1 MSVLGLPCCDLSLVV
16 VSWSY
21 FSLVCELLIMVA
33 SLVAEYRL
41 RCAGFSSCCSWA
53 QKLQLSGSRVW
64 AQLLWHMGFIAP

>member
-53 QKLQLSGSRVW
+53 Q
-64 AQLLWHMGFIAP
+64 